1 MEPQARGRGR
11 GAYPRPPVDRD
22 EIEHPRFPTAR
33 RGLDEAA
40 VHAHLQR
47 VADEFDVLAARTRP
61 ASLAEGASSQV
72 REILEAAESSAQA
85 LREDAGREG
94 HAHVERVG
102 EAARQL
108 LARLDH
114 LQRELDRLLGG
125 LRSSAESLAGS
136 LEELGRDAGALT
148 PVHVS
153 AAAPP
158 SESAAAPPSESAAA
172 PPSESAAAPPSES
185 AAAPPS
191 ESAAAPPSER
201 EPTPPHVPARDSNG
215 GRSEDESGARLVALN
230 MALEGAPRRQTAG
243 YLAEHFALPDVDA
256 LLDAVYASAGR

>member
-85 LREDAGREG
+85 LREDTEREG
-94 HAHVERVG
+94 RSHVERVG

-136 LEELGRDAGALT
+136 LGELGQDAGALA
-148 PVHVS
+148 PVHVSAAAPPSDS

-158 SESAAAPPSESAAA
+158 SESAAAPPPGSAAA
-172 PPSESAAAPPSES
+172 PPP
-185 AAAPPS
+185 
-191 ESAAAPPSER
+191 ER
-201 EPTPPHVPARDSNG
+201 EPTPPPVPAPDSNG

-256 LLDAVYASAGR
+256 LLDAVYVSAGR

>member
-1 MEPQARGRGR
+1 MRKFCAGAALRLVTTRPGAVTADGMEPQARGRGR

-85 LREDAGREG
+85 LREDAEREG
-94 HAHVERVG
+94 RSHVERVG

-136 LEELGRDAGALT
+136 LEELGRDAGALA

-158 SESAAAPPSESAAA
+158 SESAAAPP
-172 PPSESAAAPPSES
+172 P
-185 AAAPPS
+185 
-191 ESAAAPPSER
+191 ER
-201 EPTPPHVPARDSNG
+201 EPTPPHVPAPDSDG
-215 GRSEDESGARLVALN
+215 GRSGDESGARLVALN

-256 LLDAVYASAGR
+256 LLDAVYVSAGR

>member
-1 MEPQARGRGR
+1 
-11 GAYPRPPVDRD
+11 VDRE

-40 VHAHLQR
+40 VYAHLQR

-85 LREDAGREG
+85 LREDAEREG
-94 HAHVERVG
+94 RSHVERVG

-136 LEELGRDAGALT
+136 LEELGRDAGALA

-158 SESAAAPPSESAAA
+158 P
-172 PPSESAAAPPSES
+172 
-185 AAAPPS
+185 
-191 ESAAAPPSER
+191 ER
-201 EPTPPHVPARDSNG
+201 EPTPPPVPAPDSNG
-215 GRSEDESGARLVALN
+215 GRSGDESGARLVALN

-256 LLDAVYASAGR
+256 LLDAVYVSAGR

>member
-1 MEPQARGRGR
+1 MRKFCAGVAFEAVTTRPGAVTADGMEPQARGRGR

-85 LREDAGREG
+85 LREGAGREG
-94 HAHVERVG
+94 RSHVERVG

-136 LEELGRDAGALT
+136 LGELGQDAGALA

-153 AAAPP
+153 AATPP
-158 SESAAAPPSESAAA
+158 SESAAAPPPDSAAA
-172 PPSESAAAPPSES
+172 PPP
-185 AAAPPS
+185 
-191 ESAAAPPSER
+191 ER
-201 EPTPPHVPARDSNG
+201 EPTPPPVPAPDSNG

-256 LLDAVYASAGR
+256 LLDAVYVSAGR

>member
-1 MEPQARGRGR
+1 
-11 GAYPRPPVDRD
+11 VDRD

-85 LREDAGREG
+85 LREGAGREG
-94 HAHVERVG
+94 RSHVERVG

-125 LRSSAESLAGS
+125 LRSSAES
-136 LEELGRDAGALT
+136 
-148 PVHVS
+148 V
-153 AAAPP
+153 AAPP
-158 SESAAAPPSESAAA
+158 PESAAAPPPGSAAA
-172 PPSESAAAPPSES
+172 PPP
-185 AAAPPS
+185 
-191 ESAAAPPSER
+191 ER
-201 EPTPPHVPARDSNG
+201 EPTPPPVPAPDSNG
-215 GRSEDESGARLVALN
+215 GRSGDESGARLVALN

>member
-1 MEPQARGRGR
+1 
-11 GAYPRPPVDRD
+11 VDRD
-22 EIEHPRFPTAR
+22 EIEQPWLPTGR

-85 LREDAGREG
+85 LRERAGREG
-94 HAHVERVG
+94 RSHVERVG

-114 LQRELDRLLGG
+114 LQRGLDRLLDG
-125 LRSSAESLAGS
+125 LRTSAESLTGS

-148 PVHVS
+148 
-153 AAAPP
+153 APP
-158 SESAAAPPSESAAA
+158 ESAAAPPPGSAAA
-172 PPSESAAAPPSES
+172 PPP
-185 AAAPPS
+185 
-191 ESAAAPPSER
+191 ER
-201 EPTPPHVPARDSNG
+201 EPTPPPVPAPDSNG
-215 GRSEDESGARLVALN
+215 GRSGDESGARLVALN

>member
-85 LREDAGREG
+85 LREDAEREG
-94 HAHVERVG
+94 RSHVERVG

-136 LEELGRDAGALT
+136 LEELGRDAGALA

-158 SESAAAPPSESAAA
+158 SESAAAPP
-172 PPSESAAAPPSES
+172 P
-185 AAAPPS
+185 
-191 ESAAAPPSER
+191 ER
-201 EPTPPHVPARDSNG
+201 EPTPPPVPAPDSNG